1 VEARKYGEIISR
13 PGTCKPWVDPEGGR
27 AMWMCAKGN
36 GDMNCAVEVDDKVIV
51 GVEMLREDA
60 DKDVTEIAQEGG
72 M

>member
-1 VEARKYGEIISR
+1 
-13 PGTCKPWVDPEGGR
+13 
-27 AMWMCAKGN
+27 MWMCAKGN